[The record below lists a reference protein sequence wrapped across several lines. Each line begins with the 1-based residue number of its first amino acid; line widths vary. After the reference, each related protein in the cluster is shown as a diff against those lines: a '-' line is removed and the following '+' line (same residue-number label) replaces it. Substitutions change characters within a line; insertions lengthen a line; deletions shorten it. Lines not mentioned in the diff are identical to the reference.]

1 MSDVGPMGRTP
12 SWALRS
18 FGTATTVGLFLVI
31 VMGTLVTDTG
41 SQLGCGHQWPLCH
54 GRFLPGPAF
63 HTLVEFSHRFV
74 AGIVGLMIVA
84 VAIWAWHVAGRLPE
98 VRWLGIIGIGF
109 VVVQSLLGAA
119 AVLWPESPAVLAI
132 HFGVSLT
139 DLAGVLLLTV
149 VLFQLARPP
158 LGTGGGWRARPAPPG
173 LTGWAWFTL
182 VYVYGLV
189 YLGAYVAHTGVG
201 LACGTWPLCNG
212 MWIPPLRGAT
222 GLDFAHRLGALGA
235 AALCVW
241 LIVLARRGRERRL
254 DLYLGALWLSAA
266 VAAQI
271 LSGALLVWSRLA
283 TGAVVLHGSLVSLLF
298 GVISYICFQTLP
310 ASQPRLEHGTSA
322 PGQSLPDTGPG
333 PR

>member
-1 MSDVGPMGRTP
+1 MSEGGGPGGRSP
-12 SWALRS
+12 GWALRS
-18 FGTATTVGLFLVI
+18 FAAATTAGLFLVI

-41 SQLGCGHQWPLCH
+41 SQLGCGRHWPLCH
-54 GRFLPGPAF
+54 GRFLPGPAL

-84 VAIWAWHVAGRLPE
+84 LAVWAWRVAGRLPE
-98 VRWLGIIGIGF
+98 VRWLAAIGIGF
-109 VVVQSLLGAA
+109 VVIQSLLGAA
-119 AVLWPESPAVLAI
+119 AVLWPESPAVLAV

-139 DLAGVLLLTV
+139 DLAGVLLLTA

-158 LGTGGGWRARPAPPG
+158 LDAGQGGWRSRPSPAG
-173 LTGWAWFTL
+173 MAGWAWFTL
-182 VYVYGLV
+182 AYVYGLV
-189 YLGAYVAHTGVG
+189 YLGAYVAHTGAG

-241 LIVLARRGRERRL
+241 LIVLARRGRPERL

-266 VAAQI
+266 VGAQI
-271 LSGALLVWSRLA
+271 LSGALLVWSHLS
-283 TGAVVLHGSLVSLLF
+283 TGTVVLHGSLVSLLF
-298 GVISYICFQTLP
+298 SVISYLCLQTLP
-310 ASQPRLEHGTSA
+310 ASRPRPAQVQPTP
-322 PGQSLPDTGPG
+322 PGGY
-333 PR
+333 

>member
-1 MSDVGPMGRTP
+1 MSDGVQRTVRTP
-12 SWALRS
+12 GRALRAMAA
-18 FGTATTVGLFLVI
+18 ATTVGLFVVI

-41 SQLGCGHQWPLCH
+41 SKLGCGRHWPLCH
-54 GRFLPGPAF
+54 GRFLPGPAL

-84 VAIWAWHVAGRLPE
+84 MAVWAWRVAGRLPE
-98 VRWLGIIGIGF
+98 VRWLAVIGIGF
-109 VVVQSLLGAA
+109 VVIQSLLGAA
-119 AVLWPESPAVLAI
+119 AVLWPESPAVLAV

-139 DLAGVLLLTV
+139 DLAGVFLLAV

-158 LGTGGGWRARPAPPG
+158 AGTKGGGWRGRPAPPG
-173 LTGWAWFTL
+173 LAAWAWFTL
-182 VYVYGLV
+182 AYIYGLV
-189 YLGAYVAHTGVG
+189 YLGAYVAHTHAG

-241 LIVLARRGRERRL
+241 LIVLARRGRPERL

-266 VAAQI
+266 VGAQI
-271 LSGALLVWSRLA
+271 LSGALLVWSHLS
-283 TGAVVLHGSLVSLLF
+283 TGTVVLHGSLVSLLF
-298 GVISYICFQTLP
+298 SVISYLCLQTLP
-310 ASQPRLEHGTSA
+310 ASRPRPAQVQPTP
-322 PGQSLPDTGPG
+322 PGGY
-333 PR
+333 